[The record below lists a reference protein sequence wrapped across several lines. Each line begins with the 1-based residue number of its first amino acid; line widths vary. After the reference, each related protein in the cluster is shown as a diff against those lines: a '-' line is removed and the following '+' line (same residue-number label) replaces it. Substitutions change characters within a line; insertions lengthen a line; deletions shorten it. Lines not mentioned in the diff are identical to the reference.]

1 MDIDRTMFHFSKV
14 EPSDIIKII
23 KRLKSGTSVGTD
35 SIPPKLVIMSAEIIA
50 NPLTELINTTMLE
63 DLIFPNIEKDAS
75 VTPVFKKED
84 RQIKTNYQP
93 ISVLNVFSKTF
104 ERFLL
109 NQLLPFIDKMMSSLL
124 SAYRSRYN
132 TQLGGILMDLS
143 KAFDCLSH
151 DLLIAKLEAYGLGRS
166 SLLLLLSYL
175 KDRKQSVKIKG
186 MSISVD

>member
-1 MDIDRTMFHFSKV
+1 MFHFSKA

-23 KRLKSGTSVGTD
+23 KELKSGTSVGID
-35 SIPPKLVIMSAEIIA
+35 KIPPKLVIMSAEVIA
-50 NPLTELINTTMLE
+50 NPLAKLINTTML
-63 DLIFPNIEKDAS
+63 DNLIFPNIERDVS

-93 ISVLNVFSKTF
+93 ISVLNVISKIF

-132 TQLGGILMDLS
+132 IQLSLRLMGWE
-143 KAFDCLSH
+143 
-151 DLLIAKLEAYGLGRS
+151 EAPSFYFCPT
-166 SLLLLLSYL
+166 
-175 KDRKQSVKIKG
+175 
-186 MSISVD
+186 